1 MARVETGASSWE
13 LRSDAFRGDGS
24 VALRPGQSVTIGRA
38 GGGAKVG
45 VEADAV
51 SGQHVR
57 IACMRDG
64 TLTVTDL
71 GSTNGTAL
79 KKGWGGGRELDAN
92 AEYELVDGASLVLA
106 TQVTVTASETK
117 EKQKAPAPARA
128 SFAAS
133 KSSAEPAAPERK
145 SFSLFGPIQP
155 AKADDAPAAA
165 GARGGKVAPFRL
177 RPRATVEEEDEE
189 PAPRKGFSLFGAKPK
204 AEPEYEEEEEDEEP
218 APRQGFS
225 LFGAKEAPTMTT
237 AEREALKRE
246 RQQYVQTQREY
257 ATTAGERR
265 APQKT
270 AAPRAA
276 AQPPSPAVSSTTG
289 TEKQWVLTS
298 DAIDGG
304 CIALSPGAALT
315 VGTAAGSDIQ
325 MVGDTAEGIVSG
337 THCSI
342 EVTEDGRSLVVSDLD
357 STNGTRVKAGLFSN
371 TEVAPGEEVFVK
383 PGSTVLLAQSVPL
396 TVAYAPVDED
406 VPVAGKAP
414 KSRASAPGSTG
425 FKMPSFSFGAPKAAP
440 EAPQKEVYEEAE
452 EEEEEDDDVQAP
464 VVQKE
469 QQATSMGMKGL
480 WAATEAVGSLS
491 AKVAQAADVEDD
503 EDEDEEEE
511 EEEEVPFVP
520 ALTRAEA
527 MASIEAD
534 YKADYFVTAEGAM
547 DAYAPDCTFSDD
559 FSSYRGV
566 DRFKRNV
573 ANLGNFIEEGSLNID
588 AELQELADGSVR
600 SKWTFSSV
608 LKLPWRPRLAASGT
622 TTHVFDANNRVIE
635 HNERWESDISAVLA
649 NLLRPANAASPE
661 DGWERNML
669 ALSKGDLGDLWD
681 ANEDGIALL
690 STPVVIASVA
700 SVAYT
705 GAGLPGVLLGS
716 VEGLAWLGF
725 AGVAARKYTSSR
737 PGRDRTL
744 PADLADAQATLERC
758 AASEDVAPEA
768 VRASVALLEDALE
781 DGSATKPEASLV
793 DGTWYLAYTSSL
805 ETLPVLEGYM
815 PVDERIFIDFEG
827 EGISLVTK
835 VLPQFIGRNAP
846 TFTIKPGDTFKWDA
860 DAATLTFNLSGSES
874 GGVKPIKSWK
884 MLFASETTLVARS
897 SGTGLNVLRRVG

>member
-1 MARVETGASSWE
+1 
-13 LRSDAFRGDGS
+13 
-24 VALRPGQSVTIGRA
+24 
-38 GGGAKVG
+38 
-45 VEADAV
+45 
-51 SGQHVR
+51 
-57 IACMRDG
+57 
-64 TLTVTDL
+64 
-71 GSTNGTAL
+71 
-79 KKGWGGGRELDAN
+79 
-92 AEYELVDGASLVLA
+92 
-106 TQVTVTASETK
+106 
-117 EKQKAPAPARA
+117 
-128 SFAAS
+128 
-133 KSSAEPAAPERK
+133 
-145 SFSLFGPIQP
+145 
-155 AKADDAPAAA
+155 
-165 GARGGKVAPFRL
+165 
-177 RPRATVEEEDEE
+177 
-189 PAPRKGFSLFGAKPK
+189 
-204 AEPEYEEEEEDEEP
+204 
-218 APRQGFS
+218 
-225 LFGAKEAPTMTT
+225 MTT

-246 RQQYVQTQREY
+246 RQQYVQTQREF

-396 TVAYAPVDED
+396 TVAFAPVDED

-425 FKMPSFSFGAPKAAP
+425 FKMPSFSFGAPRAAP

-452 EEEEEDDDVQAP
+452 EEEEEEEDVQAP

-622 TTHVFDANNRVIE
+622 TTHVFDANNRVVE